1 MERVLERFRRRLCT
15 RLILAG
21 NGVARIFVWG
31 GGHPVHF
38 SSSLREPTAFSGGGG
53 VVAEI
58 FSHSRLPDRIQW
70 GGGSSRDFSRSQINH
85 IPSVPGNF
93 WSIFGPPANHPPFM
107 DTHGNSGHFPRL
119 LTHTNHVATSIHSG
133 KKHLTK
139 VWGAAR
145 RVKPVFHRA
154 CFEADSAPIL
164 YAPYTRRVRPCLARI
179 RRGQHRRRIR
189 FKTRSMEN
197 GLYPARIFSVAV
209 YTPNSDP
216 ISDVHW
222 LVRCKIGSAVRGCAK
237 LVDIRTCIEN
247 DRLVTSLVYC
257 AIYAQLLV
265 LRALGGASYRTG
277 IILVV
282 VRMAAPPAT
291 TSSAL
296 AHLVHRQWFI
306 MHPWTR
312 VDRWGRGGGT
322 SPDAIYTRL
331 CRLRRLTTNVG

>member
-1 MERVLERFRRRLCT
+1 
-15 RLILAG
+15 
-21 NGVARIFVWG
+21 
-31 GGHPVHF
+31 
-38 SSSLREPTAFSGGGG
+38 
-53 VVAEI
+53 
-58 FSHSRLPDRIQW
+58 
-70 GGGSSRDFSRSQINH
+70 
-85 IPSVPGNF
+85 
-93 WSIFGPPANHPPFM
+93 
-107 DTHGNSGHFPRL
+107 
-119 LTHTNHVATSIHSG
+119 
-133 KKHLTK
+133 
-139 VWGAAR
+139 
-145 RVKPVFHRA
+145 
-154 CFEADSAPIL
+154 
-164 YAPYTRRVRPCLARI
+164 
-179 RRGQHRRRIR
+179 
-189 FKTRSMEN
+189 MEN

-312 VDRWGRGGGT
+312 VDRWGSGGGDE
-322 SPDAIYTRL
+322 SRRYLYTPVSITQADNE
-331 CRLRRLTTNVG
+331 CRLEGDKTHEIFHFLSKQMGGDISYVVPTKLKSGGYFRGKIFSREDIFARRYFRGKIFSREDIFA